1 MPKQNRAPF
10 GGKPGAKAET
20 VLLRDG
26 EAISLSSK
34 EVRELKRGDIISYRL
49 AGAGGYG
56 DPRERNPDAVKA
68 DVIDGFISRA
78 TAANVYG
85 TAVD

>member
-1 MPKQNRAPF
+1 
-10 GGKPGAKAET
+10 
-20 VLLRDG
+20 
-26 EAISLSSK
+26 LSSK

-56 DPRERNPDAVKA
+56 DPRQRSPDAVRA

-78 TAANVYG
+78 TAVNVYG
-85 TAVD
+85 TTVE